1 MRSKKNR
8 PHNMFINNYIACN
21 MQVFLCPNVTFFEVV
36 AYRTLVLV
44 NRAYT
49 SA

>member
-1 MRSKKNR
+1 MLTD
-8 PHNMFINNYIACN
+8 NYIACK
-21 MQVFLCPNVTFFEVV
+21 MQVFLCPNVTSFEVV